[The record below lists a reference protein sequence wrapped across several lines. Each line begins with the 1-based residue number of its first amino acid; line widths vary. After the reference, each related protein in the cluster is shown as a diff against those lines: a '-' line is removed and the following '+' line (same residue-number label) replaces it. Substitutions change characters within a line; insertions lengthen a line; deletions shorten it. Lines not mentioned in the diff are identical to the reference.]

1 MLFPTI
7 NKSYHHFVTLLSS
20 AVYFFDM
27 IEKQAWN
34 KEEWN
39 LPFHLPNNNVDN
51 KYNKYLKKKK
61 AQAWLILVNME

>member
-34 KEEWN
+34 KE
-39 LPFHLPNNNVDN
+39 
-51 KYNKYLKKKK
+51 
-61 AQAWLILVNME
+61 